1 MNIIDIII
9 KKRDG
14 GILNKEETDFFVSS
28 AVKGEIADYQ
38 ISAMLMAIFLKGLN
52 HTETALLTDAMA
64 HSGETYDLSK
74 IKGIKVDKH
83 STGGVGD
90 TTTLIL
96 APLVASLGVP
106 VFKMSGKGLGFSGG
120 TIDKLESIDGFNT
133 TLSKE
138 EAIRLVSKNG
148 IVIMGQS
155 QNLTPAD
162 KIFYSLRDVTGT
174 VESIPLIVS
183 SIMSKKLA
191 AGADSIVLDVKCG
204 SGAFMKDYASAKE
217 LAMGM
222 VEIGRKMNRKITAV
236 ISSMAQPLGNYIGN
250 SLEVIEAI
258 EVLKGNAK
266 GDLLDVS
273 LTLGACMLK
282 NAEKCNSIE
291 EGRKMLAENIKNG
304 KGLEKLR
311 ELIIQQ
317 NGNPNIIDDYSL
329 LPHAKHSFKVL
340 STSEGYITEM
350 DTSKIG
356 RASVETGAGRKTTA
370 DILDY
375 GAGLIMKVRLG
386 EYIKEGKEIA
396 EIFASSEEKCIA
408 AQNIMLSAIKT
419 SSEKPSKEKL
429 ILDIIE

>member
-356 RASVETGAGRKTTA
+356 RASVETGAGRKTKA

-386 EYIKEGKEIA
+386 EYIKEGKEIV

>member
-204 SGAFMKDYASAKE
+204 SGAFMKDYNSAKE

-291 EGRKMLAENIKNG
+291 EGRKMLVENIKNG

-317 NGNPNIIDDYSL
+317 NGKPNIIDDYSL

-356 RASVETGAGRKTTA
+356 RASVETGAGRKTKA

>member
-106 VFKMSGKGLGFSGG
+106 FFKMSEKGLGFSGG

-356 RASVETGAGRKTTA
+356 RASVETGAGRKTKA

-419 SSEKPSKEKL
+419 FSEKPSKEKL

>member
-356 RASVETGAGRKTTA
+356 RASVETGAGRKSR
-370 DILDY
+370 Y
-375 GAGLIMKVRLG
+375 
-386 EYIKEGKEIA
+386 
-396 EIFASSEEKCIA
+396 S
-408 AQNIMLSAIKT
+408 
-419 SSEKPSKEKL
+419 
-429 ILDIIE
+429 

>member
-38 ISAMLMAIFLKGLN
+38 ISAMLMAIFLNGLN

-120 TIDKLESIDGFNT
+120 TIDKLESIDGFKT

-204 SGAFMKDYASAKE
+204 SGAFMKDYNSAKE

-356 RASVETGAGRKTTA
+356 RASVETGAGRKTKA

>member
-138 EAIRLVSKNG
+138 EAIRLVSKNR

-356 RASVETGAGRKTTA
+356 RASVETGAGRKTKA

>member
-204 SGAFMKDYASAKE
+204 SGAFMKDYNSAKE

-356 RASVETGAGRKTTA
+356 RASVETGAGRKTKA

-396 EIFASSEEKCIA
+396 EIFASSEEKCIT

>member
-38 ISAMLMAIFLKGLN
+38 ISAMLMAIFLNGLN

-282 NAEKCNSIE
+282 NAEKCTSIE

-356 RASVETGAGRKTTA
+356 RASVETGAGRKTKA

>member
-64 HSGETYDLSK
+64 HSGETYSLSK

>member
-1 MNIIDIII
+1 MNIVDIII

-14 GILNKEETDFFVSS
+14 GILNKEEIDFFVSS
-28 AVKGEIADYQ
+28 AVKGKIADYQ

-64 HSGETYDLSK
+64 HSGETYDLSE

-120 TIDKLESIDGFNT
+120 TIDKLESIPGFNT

-138 EAIRLVSKNG
+138 DAIRLVSKNG

-204 SGAFMKDYASAKE
+204 SGAFMKDYSSAKE

-258 EVLKGNAK
+258 EVLKGNVK

-282 NAEKCNSIE
+282 NAEKCTSLE

-317 NGNPNIIDDYSL
+317 NGNPNIIEDYSL
-329 LPHAKHSFKVL
+329 LPHTKHSFKVL
-340 STSEGYITEM
+340 STSEGYITEI
-350 DTSKIG
+350 DASKIG
-356 RASVETGAGRKTTA
+356 RASVETGAGRRTKA
-370 DILDY
+370 DVLDY

-386 EYIKEGKEIA
+386 EYIKEGNEIA

-408 AQNIMLSAIKT
+408 AQELILSAIKT

>member
-120 TIDKLESIDGFNT
+120 TIDKLESIDGINT

-356 RASVETGAGRKTTA
+356 RASVETGAGRKTKA

>member
-217 LAMGM
+217 LAIGM

-356 RASVETGAGRKTTA
+356 RASVETGAGRKTKA

-419 SSEKPSKEKL
+419 SSEKPSKEEL

>member
-52 HTETALLTDAMA
+52 HTETTLLTDAMA

-356 RASVETGAGRKTTA
+356 RASVETGAGRKTKA

-386 EYIKEGKEIA
+386 EYINEGKEIA

>member
-120 TIDKLESIDGFNT
+120 TIDKLESIDGINT

-273 LTLGACMLK
+273 LTLGSCMLK

-356 RASVETGAGRKTTA
+356 RASVETGAGRKTKA

>member
-28 AVKGEIADYQ
+28 AVKGKIADYQ

-148 IVIMGQS
+148 IVIMGQN

-356 RASVETGAGRKTTA
+356 RASVETGAGRKTKA

>member
-258 EVLKGNAK
+258 EVLKCNAK

-340 STSEGYITEM
+340 STSDGYITEM

-356 RASVETGAGRKTTA
+356 RASVETGAGRKTKA

>member
-217 LAMGM
+217 LAIGM

-356 RASVETGAGRKTTA
+356 RASVETGAGRKTKA

>member
-1 MNIIDIII
+1 MNIVDIII

-28 AVKGEIADYQ
+28 SVKGEIADYQ

-64 HSGETYDLSK
+64 HSGETYDLSE
-74 IKGIKVDKH
+74 INGIKVDKH

-96 APLVASLGVP
+96 APLVASFGVP

-120 TIDKLESIDGFNT
+120 TIDKLESIPGFNT

-138 EAIRLVSKNG
+138 EAIHLVSKNG
-148 IVIMGQS
+148 IVIMGQN

-204 SGAFMKDYASAKE
+204 SGAFMKDYSSAKE

-282 NAEKCNSIE
+282 NAEKCNSLE
-291 EGRKMLAENIKNG
+291 EGRKMLAENIENG
-304 KGLEKLR
+304 KGLEKLK

-317 NGNPNIIDDYSL
+317 GGNSNIIDDYSL

-340 STSEGYITEM
+340 STSEGYITEI
-350 DTSKIG
+350 DASKIG
-356 RASVETGAGRKTTA
+356 RASVETGAGRRTKA

-386 EYIKEGKEIA
+386 EYVNEGNEIA

-408 AQNIMLSAIKT
+408 AQELLLSAIKT

>member
-96 APLVASLGVP
+96 APLAASLGVP

-356 RASVETGAGRKTTA
+356 RASVETGAGRKTKA

>member
-258 EVLKGNAK
+258 EVLKCNAK

-356 RASVETGAGRKTTA
+356 RASVETGAGRKTKA

>member
-356 RASVETGAGRKTTA
+356 RASVETGAGRKTKA

-386 EYIKEGKEIA
+386 EYIKEGKEMA

>member
-1 MNIIDIII
+1 MNIVDIII

-14 GILNKEETDFFVSS
+14 GILNKEEIDFFVSS

-64 HSGETYDLSK
+64 HSGETYDLSE

-120 TIDKLESIDGFNT
+120 TIDKLESIPGFNT

-138 EAIRLVSKNG
+138 DAIRLVSKNG

-204 SGAFMKDYASAKE
+204 SGAFMKDYSSAKE

-258 EVLKGNAK
+258 EVLKGNVK

-282 NAEKCNSIE
+282 NAEKCTSLE

-317 NGNPNIIDDYSL
+317 NGNPNIIEDYSL
-329 LPHAKHSFKVL
+329 LPHTKHSFKVL
-340 STSEGYITEM
+340 STSEGYITEI
-350 DTSKIG
+350 DASKIG
-356 RASVETGAGRKTTA
+356 RASVETGAGRRTKA
-370 DILDY
+370 DVLDY

-386 EYIKEGKEIA
+386 EYIKEGNEIA

-408 AQNIMLSAIKT
+408 AQELILSAIKT

>member
-138 EAIRLVSKNG
+138 EAIRLVSKNR

-250 SLEVIEAI
+250 SLEVIETI

-340 STSEGYITEM
+340 STSDGYITEM

-356 RASVETGAGRKTTA
+356 RASVETGAGRKTKA

>member
-14 GILNKEETDFFVSS
+14 SILNKEETDFFVSS

-356 RASVETGAGRKTTA
+356 RASVETGAGRKTKA

>member
-148 IVIMGQS
+148 IVIMSQS

-282 NAEKCNSIE
+282 NAKKCNSIE

-356 RASVETGAGRKTTA
+356 RASVETGAGRKTKT

>member
-356 RASVETGAGRKTTA
+356 RASVESGAGRKTKA

>member
-204 SGAFMKDYASAKE
+204 SGAFMKDYNSAKE

-356 RASVETGAGRKTTA
+356 RASVETGAGRKTKA

>member
-96 APLVASLGVP
+96 APLVASLSVP

-162 KIFYSLRDVTGT
+162 KIFYSLRDMTGT

-356 RASVETGAGRKTTA
+356 RASVETGAGRKTKA

>member
-174 VESIPLIVS
+174 VESIPLIVR

-356 RASVETGAGRKTTA
+356 RASVETGAGRKTKA

>member
-340 STSEGYITEM
+340 STSDGYITEM

-356 RASVETGAGRKTTA
+356 RASVETGAGRKTKA

>member
-1 MNIIDIII
+1 MNIVDIII

-28 AVKGEIADYQ
+28 SVKGEIADYQ

-64 HSGETYDLSK
+64 HSGETYDLSE

-120 TIDKLESIDGFNT
+120 TIDKLESIPGFNT

-138 EAIRLVSKNG
+138 EAIHLVSKNG

-204 SGAFMKDYASAKE
+204 SGAFMKDYSSAKE

-282 NAEKCNSIE
+282 NAEKCNSLE
-291 EGRKMLAENIKNG
+291 EGRKMLAENIENG
-304 KGLEKLR
+304 KGLEKLK

-317 NGNPNIIDDYSL
+317 GGNPNIIDDYSL

-340 STSEGYITEM
+340 STSEGYITEI
-350 DTSKIG
+350 DASKIG
-356 RASVETGAGRKTTA
+356 RASVETGAGRRTKA

-386 EYIKEGKEIA
+386 EYVNEGNEIA
-396 EIFASSEEKCIA
+396 EIFASSEEKSIA
-408 AQNIMLSAIKT
+408 AQELLLSAIKT

>member
-356 RASVETGAGRKTTA
+356 RASVETGAGRKTKA

>member
-250 SLEVIEAI
+250 SIEVIEAI

-356 RASVETGAGRKTTA
+356 RASVETGAGRKTKA

>member
-291 EGRKMLAENIKNG
+291 EGRKMLTENIKNG

-356 RASVETGAGRKTTA
+356 RASVETGAGRKTKA